1 MRRLARLIVVGA
13 MIVNGLGA
21 TQLASADHQVPFDG
35 SQHYYGE
42 MVDYPLIFPV
52 QGDNWYADW
61 FWAYR
66 TNGLHHA
73 QDIMADK
80 MTPVVAA
87 ASGTVTYVNWSTNP
101 NDLNPDRCCNLVIL
115 HDDGWQTW
123 YIHLNNDTPGTDDG
137 QAWGIAPGIVPGV
150 RVSAGDVVGWAGD
163 SGNAENTPPHLHF
176 ELYDPE
182 GVLVNPFDALRLA
195 QGFSVCTVKQLN
207 DISALLGGRGLLKS
221 GSAGAQVR
229 ALQSFLEVFEHGPG
243 PVDGI
248 FGPKTDSAVRS
259 FQTERLLT
267 IDGIVGS
274 NTRGAIGTLKTLADK
289 ASVLDPDGRIIGNGA
304 RGGDVVELQ
313 GLLRVAGHNPGIP
326 DGYFGPRTEA
336 AVRSFQQSQGITL
349 DGVVGADT
357 RAALTQ
363 VLGLEA
369 LISCGQ

>member
-13 MIVNGLGA
+13 MIVSGLGA

-42 MVDYPLIFPV
+42 MVDYPLVFPV
-52 QGDNWYADW
+52 QGENWYSDW

-66 TNGLHHA
+66 ANGLHHA

-87 ASGTVTYVNWSTNP
+87 ATGTVTYVNWSTNP
-101 NDLNPDRCCNLVIL
+101 GDLNPERCCNLVIR

-150 RVSAGDVVGWAGD
+150 RVNAGDLVGWVGD
-163 SGNAENTPPHLHF
+163 SGNAENTPPHLHL

-182 GVLVNPFDALRLA
+182 GVLVNPFDALRA
-195 QGFSVCTVKQLN
+195 SQGLSICTVRKVGN
-207 DISALLGGRGLLKS
+207 ISALLGGSELLKN
-221 GSAGAQVR
+221 GSVGEQVR
-229 ALQSFLEVFEHGPG
+229 ALQSFLDVFAHDPG

-248 FGPKTDSAVRS
+248 FGPLTETAVRS
-259 FQTERLLT
+259 FQTERRLT

-289 ASVLDPDGRIIGNGA
+289 ASVLDPDGRILSRGA

-313 GLLRVAGHNPGIP
+313 SLLKVTGHDPGIP
-326 DGYFGPRTEA
+326 DGYFGPKTEA
-336 AVRSFQQSQGITL
+336 AVRSFQQARGVAI
-349 DGVVGADT
+349 DGLVGPGT

-369 LISCGQ
+369 LISCSG

>member
-13 MIVNGLGA
+13 MVVNGLGA

-42 MVDYPLIFPV
+42 MVPYPLVFPV
-52 QGDNWYADW
+52 QGENWYADW

-66 TNGLHHA
+66 SNGLHHA
-73 QDIMADK
+73 QDILADK

-101 NDLNPDRCCNLVIL
+101 GDLNPERCCNLVIR
-115 HDDGWQTW
+115 HDDGWQSW

-137 QAWGIAPGIVPGV
+137 QAWGIAPGLVPGV
-150 RVSAGDVVGWAGD
+150 RVSAGDVIGWVGD

-195 QGFSVCTVKQLN
+195 QGFSVCTVKQLG
-207 DISALLGGRGLLKS
+207 DISVLLGGSGLLKN
-221 GSAGAQVR
+221 GSVGAQVR
-229 ALQSFLEVFEHGPG
+229 ALQSFLTVFAHRPG

-248 FGPKTDSAVRS
+248 FGPKTDTAVKS
-259 FQTERLLT
+259 FQVERNLT

-289 ASVLDPDGRIIGNGA
+289 ASVLDPDGRIIGPGS

-313 GLLRVAGHNPGIP
+313 GLLKVAGHDPGIP
-326 DGYFGPRTEA
+326 DGYFGPKTEA
-336 AVRSFQQSQGITL
+336 AVRSFQRSQGIAL
-349 DGVVGADT
+349 DGVVGPGT

-363 VLGLEA
+363 VLGLTA
-369 LISCGQ
+369 LISCGE